1 MEYRTIGG
9 TDISVSTVGFGV
21 WTVGT
26 SWWGMKKRE
35 AGIDLLRQAFD
46 AGITYFNTA
55 DTYGN
60 GEAEAMLREALGSK
74 RDQIVIGTKFGYDIY
89 RHPVSADHKE
99 RPHNWSPQYMRMALE
114 QSLRRLGTDHIDL
127 YELHN
132 PRLDAIQND
141 DLWAELEKV
150 RDLGLVRAFGTALG
164 PAIDNR
170 QIDEANE
177 SITRRGA
184 SPQII
189 YNLFEQQLGRGVF
202 ETARE
207 HGSSVFVRIPH
218 ASGLLDGTVRQD
230 TTFEAG
236 DHRNFRVT
244 TDERKKAWQ
253 EDGLKKLDV
262 IEPWLTEGRSIGQAA
277 IQFILK
283 EPSIASVLPNIYG
296 EEGLIDFSSYD
307 RARPLSDAE
316 YGRLMT
322 LYDDNFGV
330 PRREAVAS

>member
-1 MEYRTIGG
+1 
-9 TDISVSTVGFGV
+9 
-21 WTVGT
+21 
-26 SWWGMKKRE
+26 
-35 AGIDLLRQAFD
+35 
-46 AGITYFNTA
+46 
-55 DTYGN
+55 
-60 GEAEAMLREALGSK
+60 MLREALGDK

-114 QSLRRLGTDHIDL
+114 QSLRRLGTDYIDL

-132 PRLDAIQND
+132 PRIDAIEKD
-141 DLWAELEKV
+141 DLWAELEKA
-150 RDLGLVRAFGTALG
+150 RDEGLIRAFGTALG

-170 QIDEANE
+170 QIEEANE
-177 SITRRGA
+177 SIRLRHA

-202 ETARE
+202 ETARQNNT
-207 HGSSVFVRIPH
+207 SVFVRIPH

-230 TTFEAG
+230 TVFEAG

-253 EDGLKKLDV
+253 DDGLRKLDV

-283 EPSIASVLPNIYG
+283 ESTIASVLPNIYG
-296 EEGLIDFSSYD
+296 EEGLMEFSTYD
-307 RARPLSDAE
+307 SARPLSDDE
-316 YGRLMT
+316 YNRLMA

-330 PRREAVAS
+330 PRREPVAS